1 MSNKYQEL
9 IQHIEKYAQMA
20 DEKTPAVV
28 SKHKDLDKFFWA
40 FTQKLHSIVNE
51 IEGDILTLKLQGFNK
66 HMLQLIMKIHEA
78 IGTILRELNEDNA
91 LILADK
97 LIKYVSNNA
106 VLDNLSFLIDK
117 HLEGKKVDF
126 IPHQMLGVAQVN
138 GLKKLKEL
146 IGYLK
151 ANI

>member
-1 MSNKYQEL
+1 MFLER
-9 IQHIEKYAQMA
+9 IEMKNIIWANGHVNFSISSFANRA
-20 DEKTPAVV
+20 DQA
-28 SKHKDLDKFFWA
+28 
-40 FTQKLHSIVNE
+40 
-51 IEGDILTLKLQGFNK
+51 DILTLKLQGFNK
-66 HMLQLIMKIHEA
+66 HMLQLLMKIHEA

-126 IPHQMLGVAQVN
+126 IPHQLLGVAQVN